1 MHVSLVLLGVTE
13 DLALSTRNSKY
24 TNGLSMMRM
33 IFFNI
38 GWMEHY
44 QGITSTDPLDGG
56 GKFPDENGYGYEIFN
71 FLPFNGYMY
80 GYVQPSGKGDYF
92 DRTINIDNL
101 DAPKN
106 DFVDNVLSVWLAS
119 NPDKSGTRVIGWYK
133 NSTVYRK
140 YQPAPS
146 GSNRTFKDPRSSFG
160 YCVTAKAENC
170 VCLPIEERTIR
181 VSRMKKGGLG
191 RSNVWFADAQEEITL
206 NCRRDVEELVSRYQA
221 SEITQLSSIRQE
233 MEQGDFF
240 DPNTLEDARERVLTS
255 IVRRQGQSQFR
266 QQLLKAYIGKCAISG
281 SNVEQ
286 ALEAAHII
294 SYRGPETNITS
305 NGLLLR
311 ADLHTLF
318 DLNLIT
324 IDPQTMKVLVAPKLM
339 QTDCRAFYKK
349 EITLP
354 KDQKDRPDKIAIEKH
369 YEQCKW
375 TK

>member
-1 MHVSLVLLGVTE
+1 MGVLIV
-13 DLALSTRNSKY
+13 LSRFNYDK
-24 TNGLSMMRM
+24 ND
-33 IFFNI
+33 FFNI

-44 QGITSTDPLDGG
+44 QGITSNDSLDGG

-71 FLPFNGYMY
+71 FLLFDGYMY

-106 DFVDNVLSVWLAS
+106 DFVDDVLSVWLAS
-119 NPDKSGTRVIGWYK
+119 SPDKSGTRVIGWYK

-146 GSNRTFKDPRSSFG
+146 DSNRTFKDPRSSFG
-160 YCVTAKAENC
+160 YCVTAKVENC
-170 VCLPIEERTIR
+170 VCLPLEERTIR
-181 VSRMKKGGLG
+181 VPRMVEGGGSLG
-191 RSNVWFADAQEEITL
+191 RSNVWFADGQKEITL
-206 NCRRDVEELVSRYQA
+206 NCRRDVEELVSKYQT

-240 DPNTLEDARERVLTS
+240 NTETLKDARERVLIS

-266 QQLLKAYIGKCAISG
+266 QQLLKAYKGKCAISG
-281 SNVEQ
+281 NDVEQ

-294 SYRGPETNITS
+294 PYRGLETNTTS

-324 IDPQTMKVLVAPKLM
+324 IDPQTMKVLIAPKL
-339 QTDCRAFYKK
+339 
-349 EITLP
+349 
-354 KDQKDRPDKIAIEKH
+354 
-369 YEQCKW
+369 
-375 TK
+375 